1 MKKLLASV
9 LSLTLVATTVATPLG
24 ESISTKLVNTSISA
38 NAGGGPIDDDPDA
51 PYEQKYYNGFTYYSN
66 GGGICISAYDGD
78 ATDLVIPSEIDG
90 TIVRYIDSDAFRGC
104 NSLKKVTIPGSIEDI
119 SPNAFRECDNIE
131 DLILEEGLYSISQYA
146 FVGLKSLKHV
156 QIPISV
162 GYIGERAFGFDI
174 QYGEEE
180 EGDYDYTY
188 IDDFTM
194 DVYEDS
200 EGYYY
205 ANEYGINHNTISRP
219 EYEYYPY
226 DDGTIKI
233 SKYNGSETIIE
244 IPSEIDGK
252 KVVTIG
258 SQAFSC
264 YNEAFDEDRSNL
276 KSVIIPDS
284 VTYIESYAFDNCPNL
299 ANITIPNSVTVIE
312 EYAFKDTEWLENKQ
326 NENPLVIV
334 NGILVDGTKCKG
346 NVTIPD
352 NVTNIVSGAFRNC
365 KKLTSVTMPNSV
377 TSIGYSAFYN
387 CTNLTNVK
395 LSNSVK
401 WIDNYT
407 FSNCTSLTSVIIPN
421 GVTSI
426 GYATF
431 RNCRSLTKILIPN
444 SVTYS
449 ENAFDYCTSLKD
461 IYYAGSEF
469 QWNNIEIIDDFSDKT
484 IHFNHTHSYT
494 SKVTKQPTC
503 TTTGVKTF
511 TCSCGDSYTEKIP
524 ATGHKYVDT
533 VVKPTYTE
541 KGYTLHKCS
550 VCGDS
555 YKDNYTAKLVLANV
569 TGFKASTTSANA
581 VKLTWKKSSGANGY
595 VVYRYNTSTKKYGRI
610 AKITSNTYTDK
621 KLKSGTNYKYAVRAY
636 RTVNGKELLSP
647 SYPQLTTSTN
657 PATVSFK
664 LTTGS
669 KKATVKWSKVT
680 GASGYKVYYK
690 TSKNGKWIGLKTVNN
705 KTTSYTKTK
714 LASKKTYY
722 FTVKAYRTTGGKT
735 YNGAYTTKSVK
746 IK

>member
-38 NAGGGPIDDDPDA
+38 NAGGGPIDDPDD
-51 PYEQKYYNGFTYYSN
+51 PYELKYYNGFTYYESD
-66 GGGICISAYDGD
+66 GITIDGYDGD

-90 TIVRYIDSDAFRGC
+90 ITVTQIGSNAFREC
-104 NSLKKVTIPGSIEDI
+104 NSLKKVTIPGTIWEI
-119 SPNAFRECDNIE
+119 HTNAFRECENIE
-131 DLILEEGLYSISQYA
+131 ELILEEGIDEIYQYA
-146 FVGLKSLKHV
+146 FVGLKSLKHI
-156 QIPISV
+156 QIPVSV
-162 GYIGERAFGFDI
+162 NWIGERAFGFDI
-174 QYGEEE
+174 EYGEE

-200 EGYYY
+200 TGYYY
-205 ANEYGINHNTISRP
+205 ADEYSINYNTMSRP
-219 EYEYYPY
+219 EYEYDFYEN
-226 DDGTIKI
+226 DTIEI
-233 SKYNGSETIIE
+233 TKYNGSETELE
-244 IPSEIDGK
+244 IPAEIDGK
-252 KVVTIG
+252 KVVSIG
-258 SQAFSC
+258 YNAFSK
-264 YNEAFDEDRSNL
+264 YDDKFDEDRSNL
-276 KSVIIPDS
+276 KSVIIPGS
-284 VTYIESYAFDNCPNL
+284 VTRIRSEAFKNCPDL
-299 ANITIPNSVTVIE
+299 ANITIPSSVKFIE
-312 EYAFKDTEWLENKQ
+312 EGAFKGTEWLENKQ
-326 NENPLVIV
+326 DEDPLVIV
-334 NGILVDGTKCKG
+334 NGILIDGTKCKG

-352 NVTNIVSGAFRNC
+352 NVTNIVSSAFRNC

-469 QWNNIEIIDDFSDKT
+469 QWNNIEIIEDFSDKT

-550 VCGDS
+550 VCGDE

-569 TGFKASTTSANA
+569 TGFKASSTSANA

-647 SYPQLTTSTN
+647 SYPQITTSTN

-664 LTTGS
+664 LTTGT

-680 GASGYKVYYK
+680 GASGYKIYYK